1 MSVTCVL
8 GVCLFFEKVYPMVL
22 GWVDEVGDKSWWGQV
37 SCSHYLNEECKEGH
51 GRWCFSFPFSRYC
64 WRGASSDADILKLGC
79 FRNGRCGREAWKETE
94 SSSGSFLSVM
104 VLEDLI
110 CPLCSRS
117 ITWVQSKLFGPSS
130 CQLSFCLP
138 EGLWAYSHY
147 VCHSKVKFRSQV
159 ACWEVLWFVPLPPW
173 QAWTGFCNAMNTT
186 SHSTKG

>member
-51 GRWCFSFPFSRYC
+51 GRWCFSFPFSGYC

-110 CPLCSRS
+110 CPFVFQEYHLGA
-117 ITWVQSKLFGPSS
+117 VQIIWSF
-130 CQLSFCLP
+130 QLSAFLLSPRGTLGLLP
-138 EGLWAYSHY
+138 LCVSLQG
-147 VCHSKVKFRSQV
+147 
-159 ACWEVLWFVPLPPW
+159 
-173 QAWTGFCNAMNTT
+173 
-186 SHSTKG
+186 